1 MSELQHSCHE
11 MDFTEASNS
20 LKLKE
25 LYRNR
30 DYNALLELALLL
42 NHESSFN
49 HRRMKIFMNQLLT
62 REAEFM
68 FERKKVA
75 RFDDEPCDLW

>member
-1 MSELQHSCHE
+1 
-11 MDFTEASNS
+11 MDFTEVSNS

-25 LYRNR
+25 LHRDR
-30 DYNALLELALLL
+30 DYNGLLELALLL
-42 NHESSFN
+42 NHQSSFN
-49 HRRMKIFMNQLLT
+49 YRGMKVFMNQLLT